1 MFDHGEKAGYAL
13 SCAIRRACRAT
24 GRIFK
29 AVFGGAGLFVVGFI
43 MGMVR
48 K

>member
-1 MFDHGEKAGYAL
+1 MFDQGEKAGYWV
-13 SCAIRRACRAT
+13 SCKIRKACLAT
-24 GRIFK
+24 GKIFK
-29 AVFGGAGLFVVGFI
+29 AVFGGAVLFVVGFI